1 MVFNFR
7 RQVESGRWILS
18 LITALAVLETGGCGS
33 SATSPGVLKQLV
45 PVCGTMTF
53 QGQPIAGAV
62 LAFRPADGTQIADGG
77 WTSAVVDPEGKF
89 EVKTS
94 ISREMGQGAVPGDY
108 IVAVSWTKP
117 LQSNSSDS
125 DLGPELLP
133 RKYQDPGSSPLRI
146 TVDDGNNELSRI
158 ELTP

>member
-1 MVFNFR
+1 MVFKFR
-7 RQVESGRWILS
+7 RQMELGRWLLS
-18 LITALAVLETGGCGS
+18 LVTSLAVLETCGCGS
-33 SATSPGVLKQLV
+33 SATSPEVLKQLV

-62 LAFRPADGTQIADGG
+62 LAFRPADGTQIADDG

-94 ISREMGQGAVPGDY
+94 VSRELGHGAVPGEY
-108 IVAVSWTKP
+108 VVAVSWTKP
-117 LQSNSSDS
+117 LKPNSSDS
-125 DLGPELLP
+125 DMGPELLP
-133 RKYQDPGSSPLRI
+133 RRYQDPKSSPLRI
-146 TVDDGNNELSRI
+146 KVEDDSRELPNI